1 MTEPTKLVMVHPEDV
16 NLADAK
22 ALAAEHGATVVGN
35 PYCPRGRMFLIDPAA
50 LHWRA
55 RPPLRVW

>member
-1 MTEPTKLVMVHPEDV
+1 MTEPTKVVVVHPDDV

-35 PYCPRGRMFLIDPAA
+35 PYVPRGQMFLVDPGA
-50 LHWRA
+50 LAPTTHLEDQ
-55 RPPLRVW
+55 P